1 MIVGKQQRWYKTR
14 KLQNHW
20 SNLALNIPSSLGKR
34 VAPEANVA
42 RQKATSE
49 AKRSLEKDM
58 IIAKELDVLTSS
70 HSRENIQWTE
80 LWYIT
85 DFDTDMGIICSRK
98 LYWELES
105 CVKGRKLYGNKERE
119 RLALSEKWQKPSQLS
134 MVHAFFLYLFYK
146 VNLSS
151 NN

>member
-1 MIVGKQQRWYKTR
+1 M
-14 KLQNHW
+14 
-20 SNLALNIPSSLGKR
+20 NIPSSSGKR

-58 IIAKELDVLTSS
+58 IIVKQLDVLTSS

-80 LWYIT
+80 LSDMT

-98 LYWELES
+98 
-105 CVKGRKLYGNKERE
+105 
-119 RLALSEKWQKPSQLS
+119 
-134 MVHAFFLYLFYK
+134 
-146 VNLSS
+146 
-151 NN
+151 